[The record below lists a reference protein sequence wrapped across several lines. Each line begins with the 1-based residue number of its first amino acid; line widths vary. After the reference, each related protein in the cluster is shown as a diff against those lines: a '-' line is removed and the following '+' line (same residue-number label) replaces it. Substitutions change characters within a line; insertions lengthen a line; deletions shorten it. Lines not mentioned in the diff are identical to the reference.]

1 MCYFDRFLVQNKEN
15 HILHHYNRN
24 HRNISRH
31 HQTLVLQHTVN
42 VMTME
47 NVHVISM
54 ELTQAI
60 DVMNLVVQVGQLPVK
75 DMVHV
80 IL

>member
-1 MCYFDRFLVQNKEN
+1 MVAVYVINHVLLELVVIWN
-15 HILHHYNRN
+15 
-24 HRNISRH
+24 
-31 HQTLVLQHTVN
+31 VQHTVN
-42 VMTME
+42 VTTTE

-60 DVMNLVVQVGQLPVK
+60 DVTNLVVQVGQLPVK

>member
-1 MCYFDRFLVQNKEN
+1 M
-15 HILHHYNRN
+15 
-24 HRNISRH
+24 
-31 HQTLVLQHTVN
+31 
-42 VMTME
+42 MTME

>member
-1 MCYFDRFLVQNKEN
+1 MVAVYVINHVLLELVVIWNVQ
-15 HILHHYNRN
+15 R
-24 HRNISRH
+24 
-31 HQTLVLQHTVN
+31 TVN
-42 VMTME
+42 VTTTE

-54 ELTQAI
+54 ELTQEI
-60 DVMNLVVQVGQLPVK
+60 DVTNLVVQVGQLCVK

>member
-1 MCYFDRFLVQNKEN
+1 MVAVYVINHVLLELVVIWN
-15 HILHHYNRN
+15 
-24 HRNISRH
+24 
-31 HQTLVLQHTVN
+31 VQHTVN
-42 VMTME
+42 VTTTE

-54 ELTQAI
+54 ELTQVI
-60 DVMNLVVQVGQLPVK
+60 DVTNLVVQVGQSPVK

>member
-1 MCYFDRFLVQNKEN
+1 MVAVYVINHVLLELVVIWNVQ
-15 HILHHYNRN
+15 R
-24 HRNISRH
+24 
-31 HQTLVLQHTVN
+31 TVN
-42 VMTME
+42 ATTTE

-60 DVMNLVVQVGQLPVK
+60 DVTNLVVQVGQLCVK

>member
-1 MCYFDRFLVQNKEN
+1 MVAVYVINHVLLELVVIWN
-15 HILHHYNRN
+15 
-24 HRNISRH
+24 
-31 HQTLVLQHTVN
+31 VQHTVN
-42 VMTME
+42 VTTTE

-54 ELTQAI
+54 ELTQVI
-60 DVMNLVVQVGQLPVK
+60 DVTNLVVLVGQSPVK

>member
-1 MCYFDRFLVQNKEN
+1 MGVVYVINHVLLELVVIWN
-15 HILHHYNRN
+15 
-24 HRNISRH
+24 
-31 HQTLVLQHTVN
+31 VQHTVN

-80 IL
+80 SL

>member
-1 MCYFDRFLVQNKEN
+1 MGVVYVINHVLLELVVIWN
-15 HILHHYNRN
+15 
-24 HRNISRH
+24 
-31 HQTLVLQHTVN
+31 VQHMVN

>member
-1 MCYFDRFLVQNKEN
+1 MGVVYVINHVLLELVVIWN
-15 HILHHYNRN
+15 
-24 HRNISRH
+24 
-31 HQTLVLQHTVN
+31 VQHTVN

>member
-1 MCYFDRFLVQNKEN
+1 MGVVYVINHVLLELVVIWN
-15 HILHHYNRN
+15 
-24 HRNISRH
+24 
-31 HQTLVLQHTVN
+31 VQHTVN

-60 DVMNLVVQVGQLPVK
+60 DVILPPSGGTPQVALTPLQSGVPAQSAFSHADPVQ
-75 DMVHV
+75 
-80 IL
+80 

>member
-1 MCYFDRFLVQNKEN
+1 MVAVYVINHVLLELVVIWNVQ
-15 HILHHYNRN
+15 R
-24 HRNISRH
+24 
-31 HQTLVLQHTVN
+31 TVN
-42 VMTME
+42 VTTTE

-60 DVMNLVVQVGQLPVK
+60 DVTNLVVQVGQLRVK

>member
-1 MCYFDRFLVQNKEN
+1 MVAVYVINHVLLELVVIWNVQ
-15 HILHHYNRN
+15 R
-24 HRNISRH
+24 
-31 HQTLVLQHTVN
+31 TVN
-42 VMTME
+42 VTTTE

-54 ELTQAI
+54 ELTQEI
-60 DVMNLVVQVGQLPVK
+60 DVTNLVVQVGQLRVK